1 MPRLNSS
8 SAYAELGLKPDA
20 TEADVKAAW
29 RRLVSQWHPDRNASS
44 SAVARMQRINQ
55 ALEAIREAG
64 FQDAAMPEAPEA
76 SDASDE
82 AKTRRSQRSRSPDA
96 DSGARQSAASGRTIA
111 RKVKLTLEQAALGC
125 TMVLRGRYVPVCGS
139 CSGLGHRVLGG
150 ACAPCGG
157 SGALRQAGW
166 YGLFSST
173 SECNHCH
180 GSGRAQ
186 APCAP
191 CKALGKL
198 AARSY
203 RVGVRIPPGARDGD
217 QLHVPASGADS
228 PGDFELRVQLL
239 PHPQF
244 ELDADGTLRCT
255 WPVNGFAWV
264 AEREVEVPTLSGP
277 RPIRLRREQRCH
289 RLKGEGFPAQR
300 RGERADLLVTV
311 VPRFPAQFT
320 AEQTALLNH
329 LIATGTN

>member
-1 MPRLNSS
+1 MPSLNSS
-8 SAYAELGLKPDA
+8 TAYAELGLKPDA

-55 ALEAIREAG
+55 ALEAIRQAG
-64 FQDAAMPEAPEA
+64 FRDAAMPASTEPAPEA
-76 SDASDE
+76 QRPEPPKAKPQRSKSPESDAP
-82 AKTRRSQRSRSPDA
+82 A
-96 DSGARQSAASGRTIA
+96 RTIQ

-125 TMVLRGRYVPVCGS
+125 TTVLRGRWVPVCGG
-139 CSGLGHRVLGG
+139 CAGLGHRVLGG

-157 SGALRQAGW
+157 SGAVRQAGW
-166 YGLFSST
+166 YGLFST
-173 SECNHCH
+173 SAECADCH

-191 CKALGKL
+191 CKGQGKL

-228 PGDFELRVQLL
+228 PGDFDLRVQLQ
-239 PHPQF
+239 PHPHF
-244 ELDADGTLRCT
+244 ELDDDGTLRCT

-277 RPIRLRREQRCH
+277 RSLRLRREQRCH
-289 RLKGEGFPAQR
+289 RIKGEGFPVRR
-300 RGERADLLVTV
+300 RGERGDLLVTV
-311 VPRFPAQFT
+311 VPRFPAQFS

-329 LIATGTN
+329 LIATGTA